1 MSSCYLGLDVHKVR
15 TQYCLMDPGGEI
27 LAEGNLPTEE
37 VAAVVPSRDCA
48 VVLEATG
55 SWHHTYDA
63 LCDCA
68 DVVKLAHPSR
78 IKAIASARIKTDRID
93 ARILAHLLRTDLIPE
108 AWAAPQ
114 EVRDLRDLVR
124 LRWRFIGQRTTAKNR
139 ISNLLARQCLRHGGT
154 DLFGRGGRAWLA
166 ELPLDAHSRAL
177 VELLLAAI
185 AEADGHVVALTA
197 LLHGRLDGAPE
208 LQLLQSIPGVGFITA
223 ATLIAELGDWR
234 RFGSAKQV
242 SAYFGIVPSVRASAA
257 VAHYGRITRAGSP
270 HTRRALVEAAHVA
283 VRLPGPLRRRYL
295 SLARRRGKKVALV
308 AAARELLELSWIL
321 LSRGEVYRAAA

>member
-124 LRWRFIGQRTTAKNR
+124 LRWRFVGQRTTAKNR
-139 ISNLLARQCLRHGGT
+139 ISNLLARVSAC
-154 DLFGRGGRAWLA
+154 A
-166 ELPLDAHSRAL
+166 
-177 VELLLAAI
+177 
-185 AEADGHVVALTA
+185 
-197 LLHGRLDGAPE
+197 
-208 LQLLQSIPGVGFITA
+208 TA
-223 ATLIAELGDWR
+223 APT
-234 RFGSAKQV
+234 S
-242 SAYFGIVPSVRASAA
+242 SAA
-257 VAHYGRITRAGSP
+257 AAAPGSP
-270 HTRRALVEAAHVA
+270 SFRSTPTAAPWSSCCSPRSPRPTA
-283 VRLPGPLRRRYL
+283 M
-295 SLARRRGKKVALV
+295 S
-308 AAARELLELSWIL
+308 
-321 LSRGEVYRAAA
+321 SR